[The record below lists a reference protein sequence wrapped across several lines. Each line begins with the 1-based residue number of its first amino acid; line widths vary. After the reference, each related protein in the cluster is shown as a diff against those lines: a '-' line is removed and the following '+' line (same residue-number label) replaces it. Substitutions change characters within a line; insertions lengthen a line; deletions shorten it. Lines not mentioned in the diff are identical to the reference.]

1 MRANCLHVVVAAALT
16 VLFTTTAAAQVGR
29 VNGLVKDDS
38 GNPIKG
44 ATVTAENPNIGPTTY
59 TASTDDKGRFTIIG
73 LRAGQWRF
81 SAYAPG
87 HSGDVGELS
96 VRFGSPNPAL
106 AFTLRKNGPLPT
118 APLCT
123 VTARDL
129 QGQLAA
135 ADAFYKQQR
144 WDEAIAAY
152 KGIVSKTPA
161 LSVINL
167 QIAASYRS
175 KKDYANA
182 LAAYEALLAADPA
195 SEKAKI
201 GIAAV
206 SLEQG
211 DSAKAEATLSAAAQ
225 TETAGRD
232 IYFNLAELKSSKGD
246 AVEAARLYRQAADA
260 DPAWGKPRYQLG
272 LLALKTGDSATA
284 VRLMGDVVAIDP
296 LSPEAALARTALEQ
310 LKK

>member
-16 VLFTTTAAAQVGR
+16 VLFTTSAAAQVGR

-81 SAYAPG
+81 SAQAPG

-118 APLCT
+118 APLGS

-129 QGQLAA
+129 QGAACRGRRVLQAA
-135 ADAFYKQQR
+135 AMGRGDRRVQGDRQQDAGAQR
-144 WDEAIAAY
+144 HQ
-152 KGIVSKTPA
+152 PA
-161 LSVINL
+161 DCRGVPEQEGLRQRARRL
-167 QIAASYRS
+167 Q
-175 KKDYANA
+175 
-182 LAAYEALLAADPA
+182 ALLATDPA
-195 SEKAKI
+195 NEKAKV

-211 DSAKAEATLSAAAQ
+211 DAAKAEATLSAAAQ
-225 TETAGRD
+225 TRDRGARHLLQPRGDQVVEGRRRPRPRGCTARRLTPIPRGASR
-232 IYFNLAELKSSKGD
+232 ATSS
-246 AVEAARLYRQAADA
+246 ACSR
-260 DPAWGKPRYQLG
+260 
-272 LLALKTGDSATA
+272 
-284 VRLMGDVVAIDP
+284 
-296 LSPEAALARTALEQ
+296 
-310 LKK
+310 